1 MTPGGAD
8 TTPTPRG
15 VPRARTTA
23 LARAVVRAGR
33 AVRWYSTTL
42 LGDHDY
48 ARYVAHV
55 ARTHPGTEPVSEAA
69 YWRARHAEQ
78 DARPGARCC

>member
-1 MTPGGAD
+1 VT
-8 TTPTPRG
+8 
-15 VPRARTTA
+15 
-23 LARAVVRAGR
+23 AGR
-33 AVRWYSTTL
+33 ALHALVRTGRTVRWYAGAL

-55 ARTHPGTEPVSEAA
+55 QRVHPGTDPGSEAA

-78 DARPGARCC
+78 DANPGARCC

>member
-1 MTPGGAD
+1 VT
-8 TTPTPRG
+8 
-15 VPRARTTA
+15 ARRVLDA
-23 LARAVVRAGR
+23 LARAGR
-33 AVRWYSTTL
+33 AVRWYTGSL

-55 ARTHPGTEPVSEAA
+55 GRVHPGTDPGSEAA

-78 DARPGARCC
+78 DAHPGARCC

>member
-1 MTPGGAD
+1 MTPAGPAA
-8 TTPTPRG
+8 TPHPRG
-15 VPRARTTA
+15 VPRASGTA
-23 LARAVVRAGR
+23 LAHAVVRAGR
-33 AVRWYSTTL
+33 AVRWYTTTL

-55 ARTHPGTEPVSEAA
+55 ARTHPGSEPVSEAA

-78 DARPGARCC
+78 DASPGARCC